1 MTFINRNQIILLL
14 SFIFLLGIS
23 YILSISF
30 GENLAKENKVSKK
43 NITDE
48 AKLDHV
54 KKELDFLQK
63 TLMNYVQQKEIN
75 TYLENLININ
85 SKLWNIED
93 DIRECERKKL
103 FDQTFIDLAR
113 SVYFTNDERAKVK
126 NDINKTFGSELVE
139 VKSYEE
145 Y

>member
-1 MTFINRNQIILLL
+1 MLINTPISLGELVDKISILII
-14 SFIFLLGIS
+14 
-23 YILSISF
+23 
-30 GENLAKENKVSKK
+30 KQK
-43 NITDE
+43 NIIDE
-48 AKLDHV
+48 TKLDHV

-63 TLMNYVQQKEIN
+63 TLMNYVQQEEIN
-75 TYLENLININ
+75 NYLENLININ

-93 DIRECERKKL
+93 DIRECERKRL

-126 NDINKTFGSELVE
+126 NDINITFGSELVE

>member
-1 MTFINRNQIILLL
+1 MLINTPISLGELVDKISILII
-14 SFIFLLGIS
+14 
-23 YILSISF
+23 
-30 GENLAKENKVSKK
+30 KKK
-43 NITDE
+43 NIIDKT
-48 AKLDHV
+48 KLDHV

-63 TLMNYVQQKEIN
+63 TLMNYVQQEEIN
-75 TYLENLININ
+75 NYLENLININ

-126 NDINKTFGSELVE
+126 NDINKNFGSELVE

>member
-1 MTFINRNQIILLL
+1 MLINTPISLGELVDKISILII
-14 SFIFLLGIS
+14 
-23 YILSISF
+23 
-30 GENLAKENKVSKK
+30 KQK

-48 AKLDHV
+48 TKLDHV

-63 TLMNYVQQKEIN
+63 TLMNYVKQEEIN
-75 TYLENLININ
+75 NYLENLININ
-85 SKLWNIED
+85 SKLWNVED

-113 SVYFTNDERAKVK
+113 RVYFTNDERAKVK

>member
-1 MTFINRNQIILLL
+1 MLINTPISLGELVDKISILII
-14 SFIFLLGIS
+14 
-23 YILSISF
+23 
-30 GENLAKENKVSKK
+30 KQK

-48 AKLDHV
+48 TKLDHV

-63 TLMNYVQQKEIN
+63 TLMNYVQQEEIN
-75 TYLENLININ
+75 NYLENLININ

-93 DIRECERKKL
+93 YIRECERKKL

>member
-1 MTFINRNQIILLL
+1 MLINTPISLGELVDKISILII
-14 SFIFLLGIS
+14 
-23 YILSISF
+23 
-30 GENLAKENKVSKK
+30 KQK
-43 NITDE
+43 NINDE
-48 AKLDHV
+48 TKLDHV

-63 TLMNYVQQKEIN
+63 TLMNYVQQEEIN
-75 TYLENLININ
+75 NYLENLININ

-103 FDQTFIDLAR
+103 FDQSFIDLAR

-126 NDINKTFGSELVE
+126 NDINKTFSSELVE

>member
-1 MTFINRNQIILLL
+1 MLINTPISLGELVDKISILM
-14 SFIFLLGIS
+14 I
-23 YILSISF
+23 
-30 GENLAKENKVSKK
+30 KKK
-43 NITDE
+43 NISDSI
-48 AKLDHV
+48 KLQHV
-54 KKELDFLQK
+54 NKELEFLQK
-63 TLMNYVQQKEIN
+63 TLKKYISEDELNNFLLKLV
-75 TYLENLININ
+75 NIN
-85 SKLWNIED
+85 SKLWDIED

>member
-1 MTFINRNQIILLL
+1 MLINTPISLGELVDKISILII
-14 SFIFLLGIS
+14 
-23 YILSISF
+23 
-30 GENLAKENKVSKK
+30 KQK
-43 NITDE
+43 NINDE
-48 AKLDHV
+48 TKLDHV

-63 TLMNYVQQKEIN
+63 TLMNYVQQEEIN
-75 TYLENLININ
+75 NYLENLININ

-93 DIRECERKKL
+93 NIRECERKKL
-103 FDQTFIDLAR
+103 FDQSFIDLAR

>member
-1 MTFINRNQIILLL
+1 MLINTPISLGELVDKISILII
-14 SFIFLLGIS
+14 
-23 YILSISF
+23 
-30 GENLAKENKVSKK
+30 KQK
-43 NITDE
+43 NIIDE
-48 AKLDHV
+48 TKLDHV

-63 TLMNYVQQKEIN
+63 TLMNYVQQEEIN
-75 TYLENLININ
+75 NYLENLININ

-113 SVYFTNDERAKVK
+113 NVYFTNDERAKVK
-126 NDINKTFGSELVE
+126 NDINQIFGSELVE

>member
-1 MTFINRNQIILLL
+1 MLINTPISLGELVDKISILM
-14 SFIFLLGIS
+14 I
-23 YILSISF
+23 
-30 GENLAKENKVSKK
+30 KKK
-43 NITDE
+43 NISDSI
-48 AKLDHV
+48 KLQHV
-54 KKELDFLQK
+54 NKELEFLQK
-63 TLMNYVQQKEIN
+63 TLKKYISEDKIN
-75 TYLENLININ
+75 EFLIKLVNIN
-85 SKLWNIED
+85 SKLWDIED

>member
-1 MTFINRNQIILLL
+1 MLINTPISLGELVDKISILII
-14 SFIFLLGIS
+14 
-23 YILSISF
+23 
-30 GENLAKENKVSKK
+30 KQK
-43 NITDE
+43 NINDE
-48 AKLDHV
+48 TKLDHV

-63 TLMNYVQQKEIN
+63 TLMNYVQQEEIN

-85 SKLWNIED
+85 STLWKIED

-113 SVYFTNDERAKVK
+113 SVYFTNDERAQVK
-126 NDINKTFGSELVE
+126 NDINKNFGSELVE

>member
-1 MTFINRNQIILLL
+1 MLINTPISLGELVDKISILII
-14 SFIFLLGIS
+14 
-23 YILSISF
+23 
-30 GENLAKENKVSKK
+30 KQK

-48 AKLDHV
+48 TKLDHV
-54 KKELDFLQK
+54 KKELDFLQN

-75 TYLENLININ
+75 NYLENLININ

-103 FDQTFIDLAR
+103 FDQSFIDLAR

-126 NDINKTFGSELVE
+126 NEINKTFGSELVE

>member
-1 MTFINRNQIILLL
+1 MILKDTKIFMRDLMLINTPISLGELVDKISILII
-14 SFIFLLGIS
+14 
-23 YILSISF
+23 
-30 GENLAKENKVSKK
+30 KQK

-48 AKLDHV
+48 TKLDHV

-63 TLMNYVQQKEIN
+63 TLINYVQQEEIKN
-75 TYLENLININ
+75 YLENLININ

>member
-1 MTFINRNQIILLL
+1 MLINTPISLGELVDKISILII
-14 SFIFLLGIS
+14 
-23 YILSISF
+23 
-30 GENLAKENKVSKK
+30 KQK

-48 AKLDHV
+48 TKLDHV

-126 NDINKTFGSELVE
+126 NEINKNFGSELVE

>member
-1 MTFINRNQIILLL
+1 MLINTPISLGELVDKISILII
-14 SFIFLLGIS
+14 
-23 YILSISF
+23 
-30 GENLAKENKVSKK
+30 KKK

-48 AKLDHV
+48 TKLDHV
-54 KKELDFLQK
+54 NKELDFLQK
-63 TLMNYVQQKEIN
+63 TLMNYVQQEEIN
-75 TYLENLININ
+75 NYLENLININ

-103 FDQTFIDLAR
+103 FDQSFIDLAR

>member
-1 MTFINRNQIILLL
+1 MLINTPISLGELVDKISILII
-14 SFIFLLGIS
+14 
-23 YILSISF
+23 
-30 GENLAKENKVSKK
+30 KEK

-48 AKLDHV
+48 TKLDHV

-63 TLMNYVQQKEIN
+63 TLMNYVQQEEIN
-75 TYLENLININ
+75 NYLENLININ

-126 NDINKTFGSELVE
+126 NDINKTFGSEIVE

>member
-1 MTFINRNQIILLL
+1 MLINTPISLGELVDKISILII
-14 SFIFLLGIS
+14 
-23 YILSISF
+23 
-30 GENLAKENKVSKK
+30 KQK

-48 AKLDHV
+48 TKLDHV

-63 TLMNYVQQKEIN
+63 TLMNYVQKEEIN
-75 TYLENLININ
+75 NYLENLININ

-103 FDQTFIDLAR
+103 FDQSFIDLAR
-113 SVYFTNDERAKVK
+113 SVYFTNDERAKLK

>member
-1 MTFINRNQIILLL
+1 MLINTPISLGELVDKISILII
-14 SFIFLLGIS
+14 
-23 YILSISF
+23 
-30 GENLAKENKVSKK
+30 KQK

-48 AKLDHV
+48 TKLDHV

-63 TLMNYVQQKEIN
+63 TLMNYVQQEEIN
-75 TYLENLININ
+75 NYLENLININ

-93 DIRECERKKL
+93 DIRECERKKM

-126 NDINKTFGSELVE
+126 NVINKTFGSELVE

>member
-1 MTFINRNQIILLL
+1 MLINTPISLGELVDKISILM
-14 SFIFLLGIS
+14 I
-23 YILSISF
+23 
-30 GENLAKENKVSKK
+30 KKK
-43 NITDE
+43 NISDSI
-48 AKLDHV
+48 KLQHV
-54 KKELDFLQK
+54 NKELQFLQK
-63 TLMNYVQQKEIN
+63 TLKKYISEDEIN
-75 TYLENLININ
+75 EFLLKLVNIN
-85 SKLWNIED
+85 SKLWDIED

-126 NDINKTFGSELVE
+126 NDINKNFGSELVE

>member
-1 MTFINRNQIILLL
+1 MLINTPISLGELVDKISILII
-14 SFIFLLGIS
+14 
-23 YILSISF
+23 
-30 GENLAKENKVSKK
+30 KEK

-48 AKLDHV
+48 TKLDHV

-63 TLMNYVQQKEIN
+63 ILTNTIQQEEIN
-75 TYLENLININ
+75 NYLENLININ
-85 SKLWNIED
+85 SKLWKIED

>member
-1 MTFINRNQIILLL
+1 MLINTPISLGELVDKISILM
-14 SFIFLLGIS
+14 I
-23 YILSISF
+23 
-30 GENLAKENKVSKK
+30 KKK
-43 NITDE
+43 NISDSI
-48 AKLDHV
+48 KLQHV
-54 KKELDFLQK
+54 NKELEFLQK
-63 TLMNYVQQKEIN
+63 TLKKYISEDEIN
-75 TYLENLININ
+75 DFLIKLVNIN
-85 SKLWNIED
+85 SKLWDIED

>member
-1 MTFINRNQIILLL
+1 MLINTPISLGELVDKISILM
-14 SFIFLLGIS
+14 I
-23 YILSISF
+23 
-30 GENLAKENKVSKK
+30 KKK
-43 NITDE
+43 NISDLVKIE
-48 AKLDHV
+48 HV
-54 KKELDFLQK
+54 AKELEFLQK
-63 TLMNYVQQKEIN
+63 TLKKYISEDEIN
-75 TYLENLININ
+75 DFLQKLVNIN

>member
-1 MTFINRNQIILLL
+1 MLINTPISLGELVDKISILM
-14 SFIFLLGIS
+14 I
-23 YILSISF
+23 
-30 GENLAKENKVSKK
+30 KKK
-43 NITDE
+43 NISDSI
-48 AKLDHV
+48 KLQHV
-54 KKELDFLQK
+54 TKELEFLQK
-63 TLMNYVQQKEIN
+63 TLKKYISADEIN
-75 TYLENLININ
+75 EFLLKLVNIN
-85 SKLWNIED
+85 SKLWDIED

>member
-1 MTFINRNQIILLL
+1 MLINTPISLGELVDKISILII
-14 SFIFLLGIS
+14 
-23 YILSISF
+23 
-30 GENLAKENKVSKK
+30 KQK

-48 AKLDHV
+48 TKLDHV

-63 TLMNYVQQKEIN
+63 TLMNYVPQEEIN
-75 TYLENLININ
+75 NHLENLININ

-93 DIRECERKKL
+93 DIRECERKKM

-126 NDINKTFGSELVE
+126 NDINKIFGSELVE